1 MRHCDSGC
9 AIGSG
14 VRVVNCVL
22 MDGVTIADGATLSG
36 VLVRAIIGVYW
47 VAVHAM
53 P

>member
-1 MRHCDSGC
+1 
-9 AIGSG
+9 
-14 VRVVNCVL
+14 